1 MKQIRQ
7 GDVLLQPVD
16 KVPDGAQEIAGPI
29 VLAYGEAT
37 GHAHV
42 IALPDAERH
51 KVRYW
56 SAGAE
61 RFLQVLERIEIPL
74 SHEEHGAI
82 VLEPGIAWQ
91 GFQVEDFGTEVRHVA
106 D

>member
-1 MKQIRQ
+1 MNQLRQ

-16 KVPDGAQEIAGPI
+16 RLPDGLEEITGPVI
-29 VLAYGEAT
+29 LARGEAT

-42 IALPDAERH
+42 ITLPETERH

-56 SAGAE
+56 NGGAE
-61 RFLQVLERIEIPL
+61 RYIQALERVTVT
-74 SHEEHGAI
+74 HEEHAPI
-82 VLEPGIAWQ
+82 VLEPGIYKQ
-91 GFQVEDFGTEVRHVA
+91 GFQVEDFGTEVRRVK

>member
-1 MKQIRQ
+1 MKQVRQ

-16 KVPDGAQEIAGPI
+16 KPPDGLKEISGPI
-29 VLAYGEAT
+29 ILAHGEVT

-42 IALPDAERH
+42 ICLPDTERH

-56 SAGAE
+56 DGGAE
-61 RFLQVLERIEIPL
+61 RYIQVLERVTVT
-74 SHEEHGAI
+74 HEEHAPI
-82 VLEPGIAWQ
+82 VLEPGIYKQ
-91 GFQVEDFGTEVRHVA
+91 GFQVEDFGTEVRRVE